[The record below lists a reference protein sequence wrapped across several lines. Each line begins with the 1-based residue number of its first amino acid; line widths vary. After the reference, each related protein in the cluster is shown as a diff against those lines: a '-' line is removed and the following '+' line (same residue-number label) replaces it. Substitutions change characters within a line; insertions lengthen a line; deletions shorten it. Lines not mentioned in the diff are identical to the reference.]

1 METISN
7 IASSASKLIYG
18 DPKAEQSGQEPVSG
32 QTGRGTADEPH
43 DSGNLEVNPEMSGK
57 SAQEA
62 HGGTGDARVPSNPG
76 EDTGLVDRTKNFGA
90 SGDAQFPSGDSK
102 LTGTETTNTS
112 TGADNTSNPLSGT
125 TSTSAAST
133 SATSNPLSSSTPSA
147 TSGAAAAQGG
157 AIRPEHDTAGTG
169 VTSLHSNDPHGS
181 DVRPTEAGTSSSKAG
196 GFGAA
201 EPSVSADPTS
211 GQKPFQKQ
219 QGGDKPTAEPT
230 SGAEVDKLKEK
241 KDEGEEALK
250 KDPNDH
256 SGEPLNVH
264 EGGEKKQEQGRA
276 GGEENSEEEKGTG
289 EKYVKTSGF
298 KADGGDFDASLPGAG
313 READRLLEQKGVHKS
328 ADSDAKKDD
337 VSPARSGGSGE
348 GKTKTSMG
356 TKIKEK
362 LHIGSKHKNSSD

>member
-1 METISN
+1 MNPRPIS
-7 IASSASKLIYG
+7 
-18 DPKAEQSGQEPVSG
+18 
-32 QTGRGTADEPH
+32 
-43 DSGNLEVNPEMSGK
+43 VNPEMSGK

-62 HGGTGDARVPSNPG
+62 HGGTSDARVPSNPG

-90 SGDAQFPSGDSK
+90 SGDAQFPSGESK

-250 KDPNDH
+250 KKDPNDH

-264 EGGEKKQEQGRA
+264 EGGEKKQEQGSA